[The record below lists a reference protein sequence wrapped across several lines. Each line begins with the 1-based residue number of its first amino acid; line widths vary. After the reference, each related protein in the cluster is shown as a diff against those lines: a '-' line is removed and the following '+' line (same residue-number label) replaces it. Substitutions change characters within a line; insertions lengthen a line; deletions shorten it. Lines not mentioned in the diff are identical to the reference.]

1 MVCQRC
7 IQAVESAAK
16 EQNLTIKTIQ
26 LGEVEVENPSTEQI
40 QKFKSSITAL
50 GFEVIQDKQS
60 KTIESIK
67 KILRRQ
73 VYENLYENQNLSQF
87 LSQELHQDY
96 SALSKLFS
104 EVEGQTIE
112 KYHIALKIE
121 RAKELLLYNELSLS
135 QIADELQYSNAAYLS
150 NQFKK
155 HTGLTPSFFREIKQ
169 NKRNNLDSL

>member
-7 IQAVESAAK
+7 IQAVESAAQK
-16 EQNLTIKTIQ
+16 QNITVNTIH
-26 LGEVEVENPSTEQI
+26 LGEVEVENPSTEQL

-73 VYENLYENQNLSQF
+73 VYENLYQNENLSQF